1 MCSHIHD
8 KRQKWQKY
16 MHSSLKG
23 IIIIFLCSKIFTF
36 ILDITSH
43 PNLFSVFHYEIKKIV
58 PICVAKSFQIETSD
72 LKSLIPPAVF
82 DPITSNPNQ
91 FSFNI
96 NLQINRSQFEL
107 FFTTQSNLNPRCSL
121 FSSQKKVGP
130 ELQSSKWGFP
140 SSRSRRASI
149 GFSALFSCFAGCG

>member
-16 MHSSLKG
+16 MHSSLNG
-23 IIIIFLCSKIFTF
+23 NIIIFLCSMIFTF

-43 PNLFSVFHYEIKKIV
+43 PNPFFSLPLWNEKNCPNFCCKKL
-58 PICVAKSFQIETSD
+58 PNWD
-72 LKSLIPPAVF
+72 LWPKIF
-82 DPITSNPNQ
+82 DPTSCLWSNHFQPQSILFQYQAANQ
-91 FSFNI
+91 QKSI
-96 NLQINRSQFEL
+96 WT

-121 FSSQKKVGP
+121 FTSQKKVGP